1 MKLSEY
7 LEREYTKV
15 RRPGGEDW
23 LVVDDETGRDVPGY
37 HCPMRVQVLND
48 KEFTLAL
55 LNCFVHPALLDRLK
69 SLGAKIIDD
78 RGIREATLKFRTN
91 QVKEIRDLATAIRG
105 IYYQGEEYQRK
116 IWPWSCPRTADSIDR
131 LADFIM
137 EYRRTGKH
145 EVLAPQPLP
154 PAAGPKRTPKPR
166 TPTRR
171 TPNPDEDDIFEILE
185 SYAKLPELVPSVI

>member
-1 MKLSEY
+1 MKLSDY
-7 LEREYTKV
+7 LDREYTKD

-23 LVVDDETGRDVPGY
+23 LVVDDETGRDKHGY
-37 HCPMRVQVLND
+37 HCQMRVQVLND

-55 LNCFVHPALLDRLK
+55 LNCFDHPALLDRLR
-69 SLGAKIIDD
+69 SLGGEIHEN
-78 RGIREATLKFRTN
+78 RGIQEATLKFRTN
-91 QVKEIRDLATAIRG
+91 QVKTMRDLATAIDG
-105 IYYQGEEYQRK
+105 IYYQGKPHQWD

-145 EVLAPQPLP
+145 ELLPPQPFPL
-154 PAAGPKRTPKPR
+154 AAGPMSTPAPR

-171 TPNPDEDDIFEILE
+171 TPDPDEEDIFEILE
-185 SYAKLPELVPSVI
+185 EYAKLPELVPSAI